1 MENMSSTDKLKK
13 AIDLLEAEQAD
24 KLQQLK
30 GEFFTAYEHLKPVNL
45 VKTTLNDI
53 TSSPHLVDN
62 IIGTALGL
70 ATGYFSKRLIIG
82 ASVGRYRKLF
92 GAVMQFGLTNV
103 IAKNTEVINSFGRYL
118 FQRIL
123 KRKKPV

>member
-1 MENMSSTDKLKK
+1 METMSSTDRLKK
-13 AIDLLEAEQAD
+13 TIEILEAEQAD

-30 GEFFTAYEHLKPVNL
+30 GEFFTVYERIKPVNL
-45 VKTTLNDI
+45 IKTTLNGI
-53 TSSPHLVDN
+53 TSSPHLIDN
-62 IIGTALGL
+62 IIGTTLGL

-82 ASVGRYRKLF
+82 ASVSRYRKLF

-103 IAKNTEVINSFGRYL
+103 IAKNPEAISSFARYI
-118 FQRIL
+118 FQRVL